1 MKPLNRINLNNIT
14 DETAPYL
21 KEHVISRTYGNKGYQ
36 SLLIPLLNYY
46 ENKIKKLEE
55 EINNAKTN

>member
-21 KEHVISRTYGNKGYQ
+21 KEHVLYRTYGNTGYL
-36 SLLIPLLNYY
+36 SLLMPLLNYY
-46 ENKIKKLEE
+46 ENKIKELEK
-55 EINNAKTN
+55 EIENAKTD

>member
-21 KEHVISRTYGNKGYQ
+21 KEHVLHRTYGNTGYL
-36 SLLIPLLNYY
+36 SLLMPLLNYY
-46 ENKIKKLEE
+46 ENKIKELEK
-55 EINNAKTN
+55 EIENAKTD